1 MIIVMDDN
9 DDCRRDCGLLI
20 FDSVRFAVHVR
31 LVAIGIRFV
40 YFARS
45 RQSFASITI
54 RCIGRRGVGCSHNA
68 VERIAAVLSD
78 VVQ

>member
-40 YFARS
+40 SARS